1 LQVYLMDQ
9 AVGDEG
15 QDTMLK
21 IFTLARLAA
30 GGAILAVAAFGTLGA
45 LLGYETSTQTDVL
58 AAILGGG
65 ATSVALVKL
74 SVLA

>member
-1 LQVYLMDQ
+1 MKQ
-9 AVGDEG
+9 AAGDEG

-21 IFTLARLAA
+21 IFRIAKLAT

-58 AAILGGG
+58 AAVLGGG
-65 ATSVALVKL
+65 ATWVALVKL
-74 SVLA
+74 SILA

>member
-1 LQVYLMDQ
+1 MNQT
-9 AVGDEG
+9 AGDEG

-21 IFTLARLAA
+21 IFRIAKLAT

-58 AAILGGG
+58 AAVLGGG
-65 ATSVALVKL
+65 ATWVALVKL
-74 SVLA
+74 SILA